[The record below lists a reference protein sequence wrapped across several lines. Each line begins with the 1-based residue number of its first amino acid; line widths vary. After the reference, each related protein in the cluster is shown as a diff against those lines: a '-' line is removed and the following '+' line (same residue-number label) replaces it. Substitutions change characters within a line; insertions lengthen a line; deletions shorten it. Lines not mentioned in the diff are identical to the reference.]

1 MNDCYQP
8 PADRNTLQCAG
19 TQSRRNGA
27 AQRSHILQLAF
38 AFAGDERGE
47 IAPVTSF
54 LMTTLSISIP
64 MGYMFLRIYFSMCD
78 AGRQANL
85 LIGLF

>member
-1 MNDCYQP
+1 MNYYHQP
-8 PADRNTLQCAG
+8 PADRSALQRAG
-19 TQSRRNGA
+19 IQSRQNA
-27 AQRSHILQLAF
+27 SAPRSGILQSAF
-38 AFAGDERGE
+38 EFASDEQGE

-54 LMTTLSISIP
+54 LMATLSISIP